1 MAEVSNKA
9 HKVSAI
15 IPARFAST
23 RLPGKALID
32 IGGKPMLL
40 HVIERAS
47 AARLVGHVLVATD
60 DERVVRVVAEAGF
73 EARLT
78 SAAHRSGTDRIAEI
92 AIDLDADVIV
102 NVQADEPMIHP
113 ETIDD
118 LVRPLLD
125 DRDLEMTTIAEPLE
139 RPADAID
146 PGVVKVVV
154 DRNGFALYFSR
165 SPIPWP
171 RDEVARLGTIESALM
186 SRSRASSLYLKHTGL
201 YAYRRP
207 FLLQLARLDRTPLE
221 EAESLEQLRA
231 LEHGYRIK
239 VVRVST
245 TSIGVDTPED
255 LERVRKLIDK
265 DVVSRG

>member
-9 HKVSAI
+9 PKVVAI

-40 HVIERAS
+40 HVIERAL
-47 AARLVGHVLVATD
+47 AARLVSHVIAATD
-60 DERVVRVVAEAGF
+60 DERVVRAVEQAGF

-78 SAAHRSGTDRIAEI
+78 SASHRSGTDRIAEV
-92 AIDLDADVIV
+92 ALDLDADVIV
-102 NVQADEPMIHP
+102 NVQADEPIIHP
-113 ETIDD
+113 ETIDK
-118 LVRPLLD
+118 VVQPLLD
-125 DRDLEMTTIAEPLE
+125 DRDLEMATIAEPLE
-139 RPADAID
+139 RPQDAID
-146 PGVVKVVV
+146 PGVVKVVI

-171 RDEVARLGTIESALM
+171 RDEVARLETIESALT
-186 SRSRASSLYLKHTGL
+186 SSPRASSLFLKHTGL
-201 YAYRRP
+201 YAFRRS
-207 FLLQLARLDRTPLE
+207 FLLQFAKLERTPLE
-221 EAESLEQLRA
+221 ETESLEQLRA

-239 VVRVST
+239 VVQVST

-255 LERVRKLIDK
+255 LERVRRRIDE
-265 DVVSRG
+265 DVASRG